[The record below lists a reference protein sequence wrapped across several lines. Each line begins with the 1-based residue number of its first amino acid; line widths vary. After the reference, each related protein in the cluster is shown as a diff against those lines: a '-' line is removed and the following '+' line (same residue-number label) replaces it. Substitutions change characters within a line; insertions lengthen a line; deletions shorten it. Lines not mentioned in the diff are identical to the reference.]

1 MGYYSLTKLLSGTFK
16 IMAGLKEIRTRIASV
31 KTTRQ
36 VTSAMKMVSA
46 AKLKKA
52 QDAILQIRP
61 YADKLY
67 QILTSL
73 SASLE
78 NVEESVFTQP
88 RYPDNVLIILIS
100 SNRGLCGGFNSNIT
114 KKAIELART
123 KYSRQFKLGKIDF
136 LCLGKQGERQ
146 LKHLNLKVLGN
157 ENEVFNNLTFDNVST
172 IASEAMKA
180 FTEGHYDR
188 IELVYNQF
196 KNAAV
201 QIQTSEQFLPVEME
215 EGKDDSSFDFIYE
228 PSKEYIIKELIPGSL
243 KIQFYKALLDS
254 HAAEHGAR
262 MTSMY
267 QATENA
273 TELLGDL
280 TLQYNKARQ
289 ANITGEILE
298 IVSGAEALK
307 G

>member
-1 MGYYSLTKLLSGTFK
+1 
-16 IMAGLKEIRTRIASV
+16 MAGLKEIRTRIASV

-61 YADKLY
+61 YAEKLY

-78 NVEESVFTQP
+78 NVKDSVFTQSREP
-88 RYPDNVLIILIS
+88 EKILILLIT
-100 SNRGLCGGFNSNIT
+100 SNRGLCGGFNSNIFRT
-114 KKAIELART
+114 AFELVKT
-123 KYSRQFKLGKIDF
+123 KYSEQLKLGAVDF
-136 LCLGKQGERQ
+136 IGIGKQGGRQ
-146 LKHLNLKVLGN
+146 LKYKGMKVIGEKN
-157 ENEVFNNLTFDNVST
+157 EIFNSLTFDNVSE
-172 IASEAMKA
+172 IAQEVMNSFADG
-180 FTEGHYDR
+180 TYDR

-201 QIQTSEQFLPVEME
+201 QIQTTEQFLPVEIE
-215 EGKDDSSFDFIYE
+215 DTDDDNTNYNFIYE
-228 PSKEYIIKELIPGSL
+228 PSKEYIIEELIPRSL

-262 MTSMY
+262 MTAMH
-267 QATENA
+267 QATDNA
-273 TELLGDL
+273 SDLIKDL
-280 TLQYNKARQ
+280 TLKYNKARQ
-289 ANITGEILE
+289 TTITNEILE

>member
-1 MGYYSLTKLLSGTFK
+1 
-16 IMAGLKEIRTRIASV
+16 MAGLKEIRTRIASV

-61 YADKLY
+61 YADKLH
-67 QILTSL
+67 QILMTL

-78 NVEESVFTQP
+78 NVEDSVYTQFREP
-88 RYPDNVLIILIS
+88 EKILVILIS
-100 SNRGLCGGFNSNIT
+100 SNRGLCGGFNSAIS
-114 KKAIELART
+114 KKAVEMVRAR
-123 KYSRQFKLGKIDF
+123 YSQQLKNQNVDF
-136 LCLGKQGERQ
+136 LCIGKQGQRQ
-146 LKHLNLKVLGN
+146 MKHRGMKVAGDLNDLYD
-157 ENEVFNNLTFDNVST
+157 NLTFENISEVAST
-172 IASEAMKA
+172 IMKD
-180 FTEGHYDR
+180 FCDEKYDR
-188 IELVYNQF
+188 VDLVYNQF

-201 QIQTSEQFLPVEME
+201 QEQTVEQYLPVEIETE
-215 EGKDDSSFDFIYE
+215 EELDTNLNFIYE
-228 PSKEYIIKELIPGSL
+228 PSKEYIVTKLIPRSL
-243 KIQFYKALLDS
+243 KIQFYKAMLDS
-254 HAAEHGAR
+254 NAAEHGAR
-262 MTSMY
+262 MTAMH
-267 QATENA
+267 QATDNA

-289 ANITGEILE
+289 ATITGEILE

>member
-1 MGYYSLTKLLSGTFK
+1 
-16 IMAGLKEIRTRIASV
+16 MAGLKEIRTRIASV

-61 YADKLY
+61 YAEKLH

-78 NVEESVFTQP
+78 NVEDSVYTQSRVP
-88 RYPDNVLIILIS
+88 EKVLIVLVT
-100 SNRGLCGGFNSNIT
+100 SNRGLCGGFNSNIS
-114 KKAIELART
+114 KKAVELVRT
-123 KYSRQFKLGKIDF
+123 KYNRQLQLEQVEFMCI
-136 LCLGKQGERQ
+136 GKQGERQ
-146 LKHLNLKVLGN
+146 VKHRGMKVTN
-157 ENEVFNNLTFDNVST
+157 SKNDIFDSLTFENVSEVAT
-172 IASEAMKA
+172 ELMKGFSERK
-180 FTEGHYDR
+180 YDR

-201 QIQTSEQFLPVEME
+201 QVQTTEQFLPVEME
-215 EGKDDSSFDFIYE
+215 KEDTKQTTSYDFIYE
-228 PSKEYIIKELIPGSL
+228 PSKEYIIQELIPRSL

-254 HAAEHGAR
+254 NAAEHGAR
-262 MTSMY
+262 MTAMH
-267 QATENA
+267 QATDNA
-273 TELLGDL
+273 TEILGDL

-289 ANITGEILE
+289 ATITGEILE